1 MTVLLN
7 SFAANLDTLHYSIS
21 YQTCD
26 RFDNYYTQTDT
37 LTTAKPKE
45 ANTQTNQNNQSRR
58 RSNVGLEKQ
67 KEKEEAAKNQVS
79 ATLRIPVK
87 YELIADTL
95 HLRDKLIKYKWEPAK
110 KYELVVDDSVFTS
123 ILNTPNQYLC
133 SQGTIRTEDY
143 YGSMTIN
150 LLNTGNIEHYP
161 DIDEDLPPFEDIDTA
176 RVRIRKRTPLVTDSI
191 ANYTTLSSGML
202 IVCLCNKDDKIVYS
216 KTASCDGK
224 IVFDYIVPDEYTL
237 KIIHDRN
244 SNKKW
249 DTGDYLQHIYPE
261 KVIAYPR
268 KQNVKSKWNVD
279 VTWKL

>member
-1 MTVLLN
+1 
-7 SFAANLDTLHYSIS
+7 
-21 YQTCD
+21 
-26 RFDNYYTQTDT
+26 
-37 LTTAKPKE
+37 
-45 ANTQTNQNNQSRR
+45 
-58 RSNVGLEKQ
+58 
-67 KEKEEAAKNQVS
+67 
-79 ATLRIPVK
+79 
-87 YELIADTL
+87 
-95 HLRDKLIKYKWEPAK
+95 
-110 KYELVVDDSVFTS
+110 
-123 ILNTPNQYLC
+123 
-133 SQGTIRTEDY
+133 
-143 YGSMTIN
+143 MTIN

-237 KIIHDRN
+237 KIIHDRD